1 MSASGGAMVVA
12 RKRVGVREKTK
23 EKSHP
28 KSGVRNKRWYRKDR
42 VSETDRLGDRQIQI
56 WFTSLDISVL
66 QVQAFCREWFA
77 GTMRGRCGCHW
88 L

>member
-28 KSGVRNKRWYRKDR
+28 KSGVSQEQE
-42 VSETDRLGDRQIQI
+42 V
-56 WFTSLDISVL
+56 
-66 QVQAFCREWFA
+66 VQER
-77 GTMRGRCGCHW
+77 
-88 L
+88 